1 METNDLFLQQSDN
14 TLWKLHG
21 REERKDFEA
30 TSNGM
35 DVAECEPTVRS
46 VD

>member
-1 METNDLFLQQSDN
+1 MEDM
-14 TLWKLHG
+14 LWKLYG

-30 TSNGM
+30 TSNGE
-35 DVAECEPTVRS
+35 DVVKCKPTVRS